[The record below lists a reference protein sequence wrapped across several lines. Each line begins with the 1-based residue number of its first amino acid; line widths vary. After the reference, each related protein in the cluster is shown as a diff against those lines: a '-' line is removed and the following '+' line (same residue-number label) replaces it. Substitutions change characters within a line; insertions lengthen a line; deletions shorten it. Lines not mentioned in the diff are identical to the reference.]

1 MGMPVTPM
9 TPVTTFQPP
18 SQSMLSTKVKTG

>member
-1 MGMPVTPM
+1 VTPM
-9 TPVTTFQPP
+9 TPVATFQPP